1 MDLEIGIKL
10 LSIWNKVK
18 KNKMLKDITLNFI

>member
-10 LSIWNKVK
+10 LSIWNKVE